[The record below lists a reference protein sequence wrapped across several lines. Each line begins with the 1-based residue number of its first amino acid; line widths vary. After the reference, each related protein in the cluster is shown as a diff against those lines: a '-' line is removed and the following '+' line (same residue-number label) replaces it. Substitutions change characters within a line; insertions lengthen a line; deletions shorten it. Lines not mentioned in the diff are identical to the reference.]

1 MELFRR
7 TLAGMLML
15 VIAVSVGIW
24 VQGRFIDA
32 VRLPTHTR
40 MIGATY
46 TTLSDP
52 FYETINDEIQMQI
65 KSNGDLLLVR
75 DPGQDQERQNQEI
88 EDMLNKGIELLIVN
102 PVDYVGVTPALEKA
116 REKGV
121 PVILIDSKVDD
132 PELVT
137 CTITSNNYGAGLLDA
152 RHLISQTKNAR
163 IVLLSNSDSFSSW
176 DRLSGFCQ
184 TLTKSGN
191 DYRILELR
199 DCGGELNRA
208 MRAMVQLLET
218 FPRIDV
224 VMAVNEQAAL
234 GAMAALEE
242 KGALSSTLVY
252 SVDGSPEAKALISE
266 GLMTATSAQSPLR
279 IGRMAAEVVYEIL
292 EGKPYLTNI
301 VVPVNQITQEDILP
315 YRPGVLALG
324 VMLAAV
330 GTILSKCSHEVDSG
344 FLSRSSWQLYLLE
357 GVLYSASALIF
368 QQNCDKI
375 ALFAIVD
382 MVDDPRSL
390 RQKRFL
396 SAMIV
401 VYLFCNMDAAT
412 SALHAV
418 TLKQYLAFYSL
429 HTRSVLQLVIE
440 SLSALEMILFILYM
454 VLFIS
459 QQTSEKQ
466 EILNLNQQLQQ
477 ANEQLRIYAEESA
490 HTAQV
495 QERNRLA
502 REIHDTLG
510 HVLTGIAA
518 GADACIQMMDDSP
531 EMARHQMELI
541 ADTARNG
548 MNDVRRSVKAL
559 RPDSLEKENLSG
571 ALNKMCTSMAQSSGA
586 QIQLEESLAGLTLS
600 QDEEDC
606 VYRTVQEGIT
616 NAIRHGHATR
626 VQVRCHIEDGV
637 LEVSVR
643 DNGIGCKSV
652 TPGFGLQHMQERML
666 MLGGTFWYENSDGFC
681 IRAEIPL
688 RKTPGSEKRKQEE
701 TV

>member
-1 MELFRR
+1 MKTENLSIGLRVLYHAIEWLTVF
-7 TLAGMLML
+7 LILL
-15 VIAVSVGIW
+15 IFAVQI
-24 VQGRFIDA
+24 ITPLYA
-32 VRLPTHTR
+32 VR
-40 MIGATY
+40 
-46 TTLSDP
+46 
-52 FYETINDEIQMQI
+52 
-65 KSNGDLLLVR
+65 
-75 DPGQDQERQNQEI
+75 
-88 EDMLNKGIELLIVN
+88 
-102 PVDYVGVTPALEKA
+102 VGRA
-116 REKGV
+116 
-121 PVILIDSKVDD
+121 
-132 PELVT
+132 
-137 CTITSNNYGAGLLDA
+137 
-152 RHLISQTKNAR
+152 
-163 IVLLSNSDSFSSW
+163 DSF
-176 DRLSGFCQ
+176 LQ
-184 TLTKSGN
+184 
-191 DYRILELR
+191 
-199 DCGGELNRA
+199 
-208 MRAMVQLLET
+208 QL
-218 FPRIDV
+218 
-224 VMAVNEQAAL
+224 QW
-234 GAMAALEE
+234 
-242 KGALSSTLVY
+242 
-252 SVDGSPEAKALISE
+252 
-266 GLMTATSAQSPLR
+266 
-279 IGRMAAEVVYEIL
+279 
-292 EGKPYLTNI
+292 
-301 VVPVNQITQEDILP
+301 LP

-401 VYLFCNMDAAT
+401 V
-412 SALHAV
+412 
-418 TLKQYLAFYSL
+418 
-429 HTRSVLQLVIE
+429 IE

-510 HVLTGIAA
+510 HVLTGITA

>member
-1 MELFRR
+1 MKTEN
-7 TLAGMLML
+7 
-15 VIAVSVGIW
+15 
-24 VQGRFIDA
+24 
-32 VRLPTHTR
+32 
-40 MIGATY
+40 
-46 TTLSDP
+46 LSTGLRVL
-52 FYETINDEIQMQI
+52 YH
-65 KSNGDLLLVR
+65 S
-75 DPGQDQERQNQEI
+75 I
-88 EDMLNKGIELLIVN
+88 EWLTVFLILLIFAVQII
-102 PVDYVGVTPALEKA
+102 TPL
-116 REKGV
+116 
-121 PVILIDSKVDD
+121 
-132 PELVT
+132 
-137 CTITSNNYGAGLLDA
+137 Y
-152 RHLISQTKNAR
+152 
-163 IVLLSNSDSFSSW
+163 
-176 DRLSGFCQ
+176 
-184 TLTKSGN
+184 
-191 DYRILELR
+191 
-199 DCGGELNRA
+199 
-208 MRAMVQLLET
+208 
-218 FPRIDV
+218 
-224 VMAVNEQAAL
+224 AV
-234 GAMAALEE
+234 
-242 KGALSSTLVY
+242 
-252 SVDGSPEAKALISE
+252 
-266 GLMTATSAQSPLR
+266 R
-279 IGRMAAEVVYEIL
+279 IGRADAFL
-292 EGKPYLTNI
+292 
-301 VVPVNQITQEDILP
+301 QELQWMP
-315 YRPGVLALG
+315 YRPGILALG
-324 VMLAAV
+324 VALAAV
-330 GTILSKCSHEVDSG
+330 GTILSKCSHKVDSG
-344 FLSRSSWQLYLLE
+344 VLSRSSWQLYLLE

-382 MVDDPRSL
+382 MVDDPRAL

-429 HTRSVLQLVIE
+429 HTRGVLQLVIE

-466 EILNLNQQLQQ
+466 EILKLNQQLQQ
-477 ANEQLRIYAEESA
+477 ANEQLRVYAEESA

-510 HVLTGIAA
+510 HVLTGITA

-531 EMARHQMELI
+531 EMARRQMELI

-559 RPDSLEKENLSG
+559 RPDSLEKESLSG
-571 ALNKMCTSMAQSSGA
+571 ALNKMCTSMAQSSGT

-626 VQVRCHIEDGV
+626 VQVRCKVEDGV
-637 LEVSVR
+637 LEVLVQ

-666 MLGGTFWYENSDGFC
+666 MLGGSFWYESSDGFC

-688 RKTPGSEKRKQEE
+688 RKTLGSEKGKQEE

>member
-1 MELFRR
+1 MKTENLSIGLRALYHAIEWLTVF
-7 TLAGMLML
+7 LILL
-15 VIAVSVGIW
+15 IFAVQI
-24 VQGRFIDA
+24 ITPLYA
-32 VRLPTHTR
+32 VR
-40 MIGATY
+40 
-46 TTLSDP
+46 
-52 FYETINDEIQMQI
+52 
-65 KSNGDLLLVR
+65 
-75 DPGQDQERQNQEI
+75 
-88 EDMLNKGIELLIVN
+88 
-102 PVDYVGVTPALEKA
+102 VG
-116 REKGV
+116 
-121 PVILIDSKVDD
+121 
-132 PELVT
+132 
-137 CTITSNNYGAGLLDA
+137 
-152 RHLISQTKNAR
+152 
-163 IVLLSNSDSFSSW
+163 
-176 DRLSGFCQ
+176 
-184 TLTKSGN
+184 
-191 DYRILELR
+191 
-199 DCGGELNRA
+199 RA
-208 MRAMVQLLET
+208 DTFLQQL
-218 FPRIDV
+218 
-224 VMAVNEQAAL
+224 QW
-234 GAMAALEE
+234 
-242 KGALSSTLVY
+242 
-252 SVDGSPEAKALISE
+252 
-266 GLMTATSAQSPLR
+266 
-279 IGRMAAEVVYEIL
+279 
-292 EGKPYLTNI
+292 
-301 VVPVNQITQEDILP
+301 LP

-382 MVDDPRSL
+382 MVDDPRAL

-510 HVLTGIAA
+510 HVLTGITA

-637 LEVSVR
+637 ECTRRIKQEFPGIKVIILTTFDDDDYVFDALRYGASGYLLKGVSVDGLTNAVR
-643 DNGIGCKSV
+643 EAARGGSIIAPDVASKVLQMFSRMAQGDVQVRVNKKNALELTKMEWQVIREVGC
-652 TPGFGLQHMQERML
+652 GLSNKEIAGRL
-666 MLGGTFWYENSDGFC
+666 YLSEGTVRNYISS
-681 IRAEIPL
+681 IL
-688 RKTPGSEKRKQEE
+688 RKLELRDRTQLAIWAVQNQNSQPEAD
-701 TV
+701 V

>member
-7 TLAGMLML
+7 TLAGLLML
-15 VIAVSVGIW
+15 VVAVSVGIW
-24 VQGRFIDA
+24 VQGKFIDA

-242 KGALSSTLVY
+242 KGVLSSTLVY

-279 IGRMAAEVVYEIL
+279 IGRMA
-292 EGKPYLTNI
+292 
-301 VVPVNQITQEDILP
+301 
-315 YRPGVLALG
+315 
-324 VMLAAV
+324 AAV

-510 HVLTGIAA
+510 HVLTGITA

-571 ALNKMCTSMAQSSGA
+571 ALNKMCTSMAQSSGT